1 MVFRTPLSA
10 RSLAALWIGP
20 CALLPLALAA
30 ACSSSSGNAGS
41 PGDAGT
47 SGEAAPF
54 SPVSDSGGTSMGIN
68 ATCGQLAS
76 ATGGGEAGT
85 CPTGQSCCTTLS
97 IASFSVTATCVA
109 NGQCSGGV
117 SNECQS
123 TSDCPSGDVC
133 CAGVAASSDAS
144 AGTGGGLGGFSLA
157 SFNTTCQATCQA
169 GQTQDCASDTECP
182 AGEICQSIALAAG
195 DAGVGGA
202 AGAMGFTIPKTC
214 AVPTPDAGSTPI
226 PEAGPEPEAAPPTND
241 ASADAAAQ

>member
-1 MVFRTPLSA
+1 MFFRTSLSV

-20 CALLPLALAA
+20 SALLALALAA
-30 ACSSSSGNAGS
+30 ACSSSSGNASS
-41 PGDAGT
+41 PGDSGT

-68 ATCGQLAS
+68 AMCGQLAT

-85 CPTGQSCCTTLS
+85 CPAGQSCCTTLS
-97 IASFSVTATCVA
+97 IASLSVTAACVA

-123 TSDCPSGDVC
+123 TSDCPSGNVC
-133 CAGVAASSDAS
+133 CAGVAASADAS
-144 AGTGGGLGGFSLA
+144 AATGGGFAGFSIA
-157 SFNTTCQATCQA
+157 SFNTTCQVTCQT
-169 GQTQDCASDTECP
+169 GQTENCASDTECP
-182 AGEICQSIALAAG
+182 TGELCQSIALLAG

-202 AGAMGFTIPKTC
+202 AGAMGYTIPKTC

-226 PEAGPEPEAAPPTND
+226 PEAGPEPEAASPAN
-241 ASADAAAQ
+241 DAAAE